1 MTHTLVTIAV
11 PAAQMDD
18 ANAAMVQITGNP
30 ADAQTFV
37 AQEWA
42 LLEEADEE
50 KTGFALTSNLFE
62 PDVADILLGWQSPIM
77 VRADMPVLEAVADMG
92 LEPCASPDA
101 PAPQPIDWDAIALA
115 KERKGMVVSR
125 LQGRLTLGPQTVS
138 ALDALAADPNTPWA
152 MRETINNAAE
162 WRRTSQAMDELAY
175 ALGFSESQ
183 MDDLFRV
190 AMQVTI

>member
-42 LLEEADEE
+42 LLEEAGEEE

-77 VRADMPVLEAVADMG
+77 VRADMPVFEAVADMG
-92 LEPCASPDA
+92 LGPWVDPDA
-101 PAPQPIDWDAIALA
+101 PAPQLIDRDAIALA
-115 KERKGMVVSR
+115 KEREGMVASPA
-125 LQGRLTLGPQTVS
+125 QIRLTLYQLSLLDTVQYIADTDPMAAIVWEYAAEIRRTN
-138 ALDALAADPNTPWA
+138 ALIDALGSD
-152 MRETINNAAE
+152 
-162 WRRTSQAMDELAY
+162 
-175 ALGFSESQ
+175 GFEPKQ
-183 MDDLFRV
+183 IDDIFRY
-190 AMQVTI
+190 AMQLQI

>member
-62 PDVADILLGWQSPIM
+62 PDVADTLLGWQSPIM
-77 VRADMPVLEAVADMG
+77 VRADMPVFEAVADMG
-92 LEPCASPDA
+92 LGPWVDPDA

-115 KERKGMVVSR
+115 KEREGMVASPA
-125 LQGRLTLGPQTVS
+125 QIRLTLYQLSLLDTVQYI
-138 ALDALAADPNTPWA
+138 ADTDPMAAIVW
-152 MRETINNAAE
+152 EYAAE
-162 WRRTSQAMDELAY
+162 IWRTN
-175 ALGFSESQ
+175 ALIDTLGSDGFEPKQ
-183 MDDLFRV
+183 IDDIFRY
-190 AMQVTI
+190 AMQLQI

>member
-62 PDVADILLGWQSPIM
+62 PDVADTLLGWQSPIM
-77 VRADMPVLEAVADMG
+77 VRADMPVFEAVADMG
-92 LEPCASPDA
+92 LGPWVDPDA

-115 KERKGMVVSR
+115 KEREGMVASPA
-125 LQGRLTLGPQTVS
+125 QIRLTLYQLSLLDTVQYI
-138 ALDALAADPNTPWA
+138 ADTDQMAAIVW
-152 MRETINNAAE
+152 EYAAE
-162 WRRTSQAMDELAY
+162 IRRTN
-175 ALGFSESQ
+175 ALIDTLGSDGFEPKQ
-183 MDDLFRV
+183 IDDIFRY
-190 AMQVTI
+190 AMQLQI